1 KNIVGVGEAKAK
13 KYGAKFCEVIKR
25 YVEDND
31 IDKPQEMVVKS
42 LVNKSGLK
50 VYIIK
55 SIDKKLALEDI
66 ARGKGLSMEELL
78 TEIESIISSGTKLD
92 ISYYINENVD
102 SYHQDEI
109 LECLKEMET
118 DNIQEVLDELDDD
131 EYTEEEVRLMRIH
144 FISKYG
150 H

>member
-1 KNIVGVGEAKAK
+1 
-13 KYGAKFCEVIKR
+13 
-25 YVEDND
+25 
-31 IDKPQEMVVKS
+31 M
-42 LVNKSGLK
+42 LGLK

-66 ARGKGLSMEELL
+66 ARGKGLTMEELL

-92 ISYYINENVD
+92 ISYYINEVVD
-102 SYHQDEI
+102 PYHQDEI

-118 DNIQEVLDELDDD
+118 DDIQEVMEELGYD
-131 EYTEEEVRLMRIH
+131 EYTEEEVRLMRIQ
-144 FISKYG
+144 FICEYG